1 MANKKK
7 INHSF
12 CNWFVLADIGPT
24 NGDEL
29 SLNLLKFVLLLYFFF
44 LISFFG
50 TSIIEEHS
58 PAIFLYFTPKCNRS
72 RHRSKQENLDHGTYI
87 VFIIPKRTL
96 QTSCTKLQI
105 LFYLFIYKVRSFT
118 LFTD

>member
-12 CNWFVLADIGPT
+12 CNWFVLGDIGPT

-44 LISFFG
+44 LICFFG
-50 TSIIEEHS
+50 TSIIEEYS

-72 RHRSKQENLDHGTYI
+72 RHRSKQENLDHGEYRFHPIKFVNSVVPSSYET
-87 VFIIPKRTL
+87 
-96 QTSCTKLQI
+96 Q
-105 LFYLFIYKVRSFT
+105 KVCPRA
-118 LFTD
+118 